1 MPIKPGLDF
10 NLSFLNRITFPSSN
24 VGLAALTI
32 FSSFRAE
39 NYMNQK
45 SLHLDN
51 QVLNFPK

>member
-10 NLSFLNRITFPSSN
+10 NLLFLKRITLPLSN
-24 VGLAALTI
+24 VGLVALHI

-51 QVLNFPK
+51 QVLNCPK